1 MSLATWKSKSSVDES
16 RLVRGWRFRSYEPEY
31 AAKKCSWVFLF
42 SFMNQ
47 SLGTLF
53 VSEIVM
59 AEVWGKYPAG
69 HDHELVVLAAR
80 PNKSHQEMQEMQ
92 EMFVVWSRNSVTN

>member
-1 MSLATWKSKSSVDES
+1 
-16 RLVRGWRFRSYEPEY
+16 
-31 AAKKCSWVFLF
+31 
-42 SFMNQ
+42 MNQ

-80 PNKSHQEMQEMQ
+80 PNKSHQEMQENA
-92 EMFVVWSRNSVTN
+92 RNVCSLDLVIL